1 LRAAAILP
9 LMFLLAL
16 GACRTAPAGEPRRA
30 VVEIAEEPEWRS
42 SASPA
47 DVGRLDRLDGA
58 WEAALGEARS
68 RGFSRQIAAEGRL
81 LQRDAALPRPAPSPG
96 SYMCKVIKLGSQT
109 PRGRAFTA
117 YKPFFCHVGVAGDQ
131 LSITKQTGSQ
141 RPGGYLW
148 DDADP
153 QRLIFLGSVALGNED
168 APLAYGEDS
177 SRDMSGVFER
187 VGPFRYRLV
196 VPWPQTESKLDVFE
210 LIPAPV
216 QRDE

>member
-9 LMFLLAL
+9 LILLAAI
-16 GACRTAPAGEPRRA
+16 GACRTAPVGEPRRA
-30 VVEIAEEPEWRS
+30 VVEVVEEPEWRN
-42 SASPA
+42 SASPE
-47 DVGRLDRLDGA
+47 DIGRLDRLEEA
-58 WEAALGEARS
+58 WEAALAEARS

-96 SYMCKVIKLGSQT
+96 SYMCKVIKLGSQS
-109 PRGRAFTA
+109 PRGRAFTS
-117 YKPFFCHVGVAGDQ
+117 YKPFFCHVGVAGNL
-131 LSITKQTGSQ
+131 LSITKQTGSE

-148 DDADP
+148 DDAEP

-168 APLAYGEDS
+168 APRAYGEDS
-177 SRDMSGVFER
+177 GRDMAGVLER

-196 VPWPQTESKLDVFE
+196 VPWPRTESKLDVFE